1 MERTRRIVN
10 LIIALGFLAIG
21 SLVYAWLVYTKPL
34 PAKRSAYDR
43 VLEVATLPIDARME
57 QSPVVG
63 HGTVKPKHQINIIPQ
78 VSGRL
83 TQIHPDLA
91 QGKVIPKGDLLFE
104 IDPTVY
110 EARVL
115 QAQAEPRALEAALE
129 RHDQELVNIDARIAN
144 AEAMLAIEQEDYRT
158 SKELYEVE
166 KVGTQRDVDLAN
178 QKYLRQKGV
187 VVDLRSQRTMIP
199 HVKSETQAQLDAA
212 RARLS
217 QSQHDLD
224 NTKIRCP
231 FEARVEAVSVY
242 KSQVVTAHFSI
253 ATLTD
258 MEAFEISV
266 GIDPRELR
274 WLDDAVRPEA
284 LGSTDGANGPTVKVQ
299 WSVHGQEFRWEGRVT
314 RFERVDEATRTARM
328 VVEVRQVDMVA
339 TVTNGRTDA
348 PPKLSIGMY
357 CKTELPAEPL
367 ADALLVPRHAVYESR
382 WVYVFEPDADADSD
396 AVQNAALLTGSAAVW
411 GRLGRREVPLLRSI
425 GDSVLVDYRGR
436 DASQVCELTTGDQVI
451 VSPLVKPVVGMKVR
465 LRGEEL
471 VRESILAPAAT
482 ATADATVRPRDARM
496 DSRTRILQR
505 SALRWEQWH
514 TDIAAVTTLGGG
526 HGGR

>member
-1 MERTRRIVN
+1 MERTRRIIN
-10 LIIALGFLAIG
+10 LCLAFGVLAAG
-21 SLVYAWLVYTKPL
+21 SSAYAWLVWTKPV
-34 PAKRSAYDR
+34 PAKRAAYDR
-43 VLEVATLPIDARME
+43 VLEVATLPIDARSE
-57 QSPVVG
+57 QSPVIG
-63 HGTVKPKHQINIIPQ
+63 HGTVRPKHQVNIIPQ

-83 TQIHPDLA
+83 TQIHPDMA

-104 IDPTVY
+104 VDPTVY
-110 EARVL
+110 DARVL
-115 QAQAEPRALEAALE
+115 QAQAETRALEAALE

-166 KVGTQRDVDLAN
+166 KVGTQRDVDQAN
-178 QKYLRQKGV
+178 QKFLRQKGV
-187 VVDLRSQRTMIP
+187 VVDLSSQRTMIP
-199 HVKSETQAQLDAA
+199 HVKLETQAQLDAA

-231 FEARVEAVSVY
+231 FEARVETVSAY

-274 WLDDAVRPEA
+274 WLDEAVSPEA

-328 VVEVRQVDMVA
+328 VLEVRQIDMVA
-339 TVTNGRTDA
+339 TVTSGRTVS
-348 PPKLSIGMY
+348 PPRLSIGMY

-367 ADALLVPRHAVYESR
+367 TDALLVPRHAVYDSR
-382 WVYVFEPDADADSD
+382 WVYVFEPDADSD
-396 AVQNAALLTGSAAVW
+396 GST
-411 GRLGRREVPLLRSI
+411 GRLGRREVPLLRSL

-436 DASQVCELTTGDQVI
+436 DASQVCELTAGDRVI

-465 LRGEEL
+465 LREEQ
-471 VRESILAPAAT
+471 T
-482 ATADATVRPRDARM
+482 ATGRPCDPL
-496 DSRTRILQR
+496 LQR

-514 TDIAAVTTLGGG
+514 TDQSPQRSRALGLVVAVTTLGRG

>member
-10 LIIALGFLAIG
+10 LCLAIG
-21 SLVYAWLVYTKPL
+21 VLAAGGSVYAWLVYTKPL
-34 PAKRSAYDR
+34 PMKRTASDR
-43 VLEVATLPIDARME
+43 VLEVAVLPINARPE
-57 QSPVVG
+57 QIPVIG
-63 HGTVKPKHQINIIPQ
+63 HGTVRPKHQVNIIPQ

-83 TQIHPDLA
+83 TQINADLA

-110 EARVL
+110 EARVR
-115 QAQAEPRALEAALE
+115 QAEAETRALEAALE

-187 VVDLRSQRTMIP
+187 VVDLSSQRAMIP
-199 HVKSETQAQLDAA
+199 HVKLETQAQLDAA

-217 QSQHDLD
+217 QATHDLE

-231 FEARVEAVSVY
+231 FEARVETVSAY

-274 WLDDAVRPEA
+274 WLDNAVRPEA
-284 LGSTDGANGPTVKVQ
+284 LESSDGADGPMVTVQ

-328 VVEVRQVDMVA
+328 VVEVRQIDMVA
-339 TVTNGRTDA
+339 IVTSGRTDA
-348 PPKLSIGMY
+348 PPRLSIGMY

-367 ADALLVPRHAVYESR
+367 ADALLVPRHAVYDSR
-382 WVYVFEPDADADSD
+382 WVYVFERDAGSD
-396 AVQNAALLTGSAAVW
+396 GTT
-411 GRLGRREVPLLRSI
+411 GRLGRREVPLLRSL
-425 GDSVLVDYRGR
+425 GDSVLVDYQGR
-436 DASQVCELTTGDQVI
+436 DASQVCELTAGDQVI
-451 VSPLVKPVVGMKVR
+451 VSPLVKPVVGMKIR
-465 LRGEEL
+465 LREEQTSISRPYDLLFGE
-471 VRESILAPAAT
+471 R
-482 ATADATVRPRDARM
+482 
-496 DSRTRILQR
+496 
-505 SALRWEQWH
+505 WH
-514 TDIAAVTTLGGG
+514 TAVAAVTTLGQE

>member
-10 LIIALGFLAIG
+10 LVIALGFLAVG
-21 SLVYAWLVYTKPL
+21 SLVFIGLVYTKPL
-34 PAKRSAYDR
+34 PSKRSAYDR
-43 VLEVATLPIDARME
+43 VLEVATLAIDARIE

-63 HGTVKPKHQINIIPQ
+63 HGTVKPKHQISIIPQ

-110 EARVL
+110 EARFL
-115 QAQAEPRALEAALE
+115 QAQAETRALEAALE

-144 AEAMLAIEQEDYRT
+144 AEAMLAIDEEDYRT

-199 HVKSETQAQLDAA
+199 HMKSETQAQLDAA

-274 WLDDAVRPEA
+274 WLDEAIRPEA
-284 LGSTDGANGPTVKVQ
+284 LGNSDGENGPIVKVQ

-348 PPKLSIGMY
+348 PSQLSIGMY
-357 CKTELPAEPL
+357 CKTELPTEPL
-367 ADALLVPRHAVYESR
+367 ADAILVPRHAVYDSR
-382 WVYVFEPDADADSD
+382 WVYVFEPDADSD
-396 AVQNAALLTGSAAVW
+396 GST

-436 DASQVCELTTGDQVI
+436 VSRTALEPYGEAHFTPQVCELTAGDQVI

-465 LRGEEL
+465 
-471 VRESILAPAAT
+471 VREAQASIRRLVDPW
-482 ATADATVRPRDARM
+482 RQP
-496 DSRTRILQR
+496 
-505 SALRWEQWH
+505 SALRWEQQR
-514 TDIAAVTTLGGG
+514 TAVVAVTTFGGG
-526 HGGR
+526 HAAAKPPVSGFAYLELGK

>member
-1 MERTRRIVN
+1 MDRTRRIFN
-10 LIIALGFLAIG
+10 LGIALGFLAVG
-21 SLVYAWLVYTKPL
+21 SLVYAWLINTRPL
-34 PAKRSAYDR
+34 PAKCSANDR
-43 VLEVATLPIDARME
+43 VLEVATLSIDAQLA

-78 VSGRL
+78 VNGRI
-83 TQIHPDLA
+83 TQIHGDLA

-115 QAQAEPRALEAALE
+115 QAKAETRALEAALE
-129 RHDQELVNIDARIAN
+129 RHDQELSNIDARIAN
-144 AEAMLAIEQEDYRT
+144 AEAMLAIDLEDYRT
-158 SKELYEVE
+158 LKELYEVE
-166 KVGTQRDVDLAN
+166 KVGTQRDVDQAN
-178 QKYLRQKGV
+178 QKFLRQKGV
-187 VVDLRSQRTMIP
+187 VVDLSSQRTMIP
-199 HVKSETQAQLDAA
+199 HVRLETQAQLDAA

-217 QSQHDLD
+217 QSQHDLE

-231 FEARVEAVSVY
+231 FEARVESVSVY

-274 WLDDAVRPEA
+274 WLDDSIRPEA
-284 LGSTDGANGPTVKVQ
+284 LGNSDGTNGPTVKVQ

-339 TVTNGRTDA
+339 TVASGLTDT

-367 ADALLVPRHAVYESR
+367 ADALLVPRHAVHDSR
-382 WVYVFEPDADADSD
+382 WVYVFEPDTAS
-396 AVQNAALLTGSAAVW
+396 NGKT

-436 DASQVCELTTGDQVI
+436 NASQVCELTTGDQVI

-465 LRGEEL
+465 MREEQT
-471 VRESILAPAAT
+471 SNS
-482 ATADATVRPRDARM
+482 RPRDPLPR
-496 DSRTRILQR
+496 Q
-505 SALRWEQWH
+505 SAICWEQRH
-514 TDIAAVTTLGGG
+514 RNALAVTTLGGG

>member
-1 MERTRRIVN
+1 M
-10 LIIALGFLAIG
+10 
-21 SLVYAWLVYTKPL
+21 
-34 PAKRSAYDR
+34 
-43 VLEVATLPIDARME
+43 LEVAVLPINARSE
-57 QSPVVG
+57 QTPIVG
-63 HGTVKPKHQINIIPQ
+63 HGTVRPKHQINIIPQ
-78 VSGRL
+78 VSGKL

-104 IDPTVY
+104 VDPTVY
-110 EARVL
+110 DARMR
-115 QAQAEPRALEAALE
+115 QAEAETRALEAALE

-144 AEAMLAIEQEDYRT
+144 AEAMLTIEQEDYRT

-166 KVGTQRDVDLAN
+166 KVGTQRDVDQAN
-178 QKYLRQKGV
+178 QKFLRQQGV
-187 VVDLRSQRTMIP
+187 VVDLSSQRTMIP
-199 HVKSETQAQLDAA
+199 HVRLETQAQLDAA

-231 FEARVEAVSVY
+231 FEARVETVSAY

-266 GIDPRELR
+266 GIDPQELR

-299 WSVHGQEFRWEGRVT
+299 WSVHGQEIRWEGRVT

-328 VVEVRQVDMVA
+328 VIEVRQIDMMA
-339 TVTNGRTDA
+339 TVTSGRADA
-348 PPKLSIGMY
+348 PQRLSIGMY

-367 ADALLVPRHAVYESR
+367 ADALLVPRHAVYDSR
-382 WVYVFEPDADADSD
+382 WVYVFEPDANSD
-396 AVQNAALLTGSAAVW
+396 GTT
-411 GRLGRREVPLLRSI
+411 GRLGRREVPLLRSL

-436 DASQVCELTTGDQVI
+436 DASQVCELTAGDQAI

-465 LRGEEL
+465 LREES
-471 VRESILAPAAT
+471 RRAGTTS
-482 ATADATVRPRDARM
+482 RPHLDPP
-496 DSRTRILQR
+496 LQR
-505 SALRWEQWH
+505 SALRWEPAAAGH
-514 TDIAAVTTLGGG
+514 TVVAAVTTLGPGL
-526 HGGR
+526 GGR